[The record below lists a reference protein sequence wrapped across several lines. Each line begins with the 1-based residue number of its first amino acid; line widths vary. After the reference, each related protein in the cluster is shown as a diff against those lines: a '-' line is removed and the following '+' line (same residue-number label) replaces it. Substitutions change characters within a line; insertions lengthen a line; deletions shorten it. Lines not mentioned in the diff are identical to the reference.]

1 MHELKI
7 KILHPLVKE
16 HPPFQAT
23 KESIGLDCIAAID
36 SPVCFHPGQCKL
48 IPLGFACEPP
58 EGFHIELLLRSSIP
72 KTKFAI
78 PNGLGL
84 IDPDYRGELHLWLHN
99 ISEEQ
104 QVLRPAS
111 RVCQL
116 VLRKSYFMTV
126 KTVVSLSKTDRGTGG
141 LGSTGR

>member
-1 MHELKI
+1 MYELKI

-23 KESIGLDCIAAID
+23 KESIGLDCIAALD
-36 SPVCFHPGQCKL
+36 SPVRFYPGQAKL

-58 EGFHIELLLRSSIP
+58 EGFYVELVLRSSMP
-72 KTKFAI
+72 KFNFAI

-84 IDPDYRGELHLWLHN
+84 IDPDYRGELHVWLQN
-99 ISEEQ
+99 IAEEQ

-111 RVCQL
+111 RICQL
-116 VLRKSYFMTV
+116 VLRKAYFMRV
-126 KTVVSLSKTDRGTGG
+126 RPVISLSETDRGTGG